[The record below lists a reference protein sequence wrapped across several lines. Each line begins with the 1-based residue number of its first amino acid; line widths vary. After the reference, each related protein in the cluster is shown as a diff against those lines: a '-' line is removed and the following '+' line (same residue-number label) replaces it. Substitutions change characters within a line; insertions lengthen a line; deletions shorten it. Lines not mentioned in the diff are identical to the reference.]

1 MDFLLQVKTDNGR
14 LAASQN
20 AIANYIVQPFNAEG
34 GPLIM
39 VRQLSEGKVMY
50 ELHNISKISWMC
62 AWKINE

>member
-1 MDFLLQVKTDNGR
+1 MKTDNGR

-20 AIANYIVQPFNAEG
+20 AIANYIVKPFNAEN

-50 ELHNISKISWMC
+50 ELYDIGKISWMC
-62 AWKINE
+62 A